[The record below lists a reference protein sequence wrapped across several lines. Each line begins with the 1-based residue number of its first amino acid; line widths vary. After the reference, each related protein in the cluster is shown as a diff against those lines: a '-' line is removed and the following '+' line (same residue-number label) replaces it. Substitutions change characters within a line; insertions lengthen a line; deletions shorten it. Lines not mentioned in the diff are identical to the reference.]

1 MTSLLRI
8 NHRASLSSLSKIS
21 SFGISSARNA
31 SKLFS
36 SDTRATQLLI
46 IDFLPLMYKYFY
58 GAKNISMSIERDKAV
73 ALGVSKF
80 GFPIS
85 PEGDPQVSTGNEHF
99 IVAVPCLGSY
109 DK

>member
-1 MTSLLRI
+1 MMMSLLRI
-8 NHRASLSSLSKIS
+8 NHRASLSKIS
-21 SFGISSARNA
+21 SFGGISSARNA

-58 GAKNISMSIERDKAV
+58 GVKHISMSIERDKAV